1 MNTTDLKIFLVEFGK
16 PDLGSYV
23 SFGQK
28 QDPVFVVAK
37 SFDEASQKAFVYAEN
52 RLNNEK
58 SKSILDSDG
67 SLRLDTT
74 EVELQIKSVKIV
86 FNEIIM

>member
-1 MNTTDLKIFLVEFGK
+1 MNTADLKIFLVEFGK
-16 PDLGSYV
+16 PDLSSYV

-86 FNEIIM
+86 SNEIIM

>member
-1 MNTTDLKIFLVEFGK
+1 MNTANLKIFLVEFGK
-16 PDLGSYV
+16 PDLSSYG

-28 QDPVFVVAK
+28 QDPVFVLAK
-37 SFDEASQKAFVYAEN
+37 NFDEASQKAFLYAEN

-67 SLRLDTT
+67 SLILDAT

-86 FNEIIM
+86 SNEIIM